1 MMLILVIIVQWLHVF
16 SGIFWFGG
24 TLFLDFVVIPAVI
37 GLPIAQQR
45 SFSKRFSKI
54 AARVVTPFAVLAIL
68 LGLVRGI
75 TFGPVKSLDFL
86 FGTSYGITFL
96 VGLVASV
103 ATFLWGLL
111 VTSRQGE
118 RLNEIPVDEQAVAE
132 GKLPV
137 EFTKQLALVR
147 QVAMLELLGFLAVF
161 TCMILL
167 RFGL

>member
-1 MMLILVIIVQWLHVF
+1 MFILAIIVHWLHVF

-45 SFSKRFSKI
+45 SFSQRFSKI
-54 AARVVTPFAVLAIL
+54 ASRVVTPFAVLTIL
-68 LGLVRGI
+68 LGLVNGI
-75 TFGPVKSLDFL
+75 AFGPVQSLDFL
-86 FGTSYGITFL
+86 LGTNYGITFL
-96 VGLVASV
+96 VALVAAV

-111 VTSRQGE
+111 VTVRQGE
-118 RLNEIPVDEQAVAE
+118 RLNAIPVDEEAVAD

-147 QVAMLELLGFLAVF
+147 QVAMLELLGFLVVF

>member
-1 MMLILVIIVQWLHVF
+1 MFILLIIVQWLHVF

-37 GLPIAQQR
+37 GLPIGQQR

-54 AARVVTPFAVLAIL
+54 ATRVVTPFATLAIV

-75 TFGPVKSLDFL
+75 AFGPVRSVDFL
-86 FGTSYGITFL
+86 LGTSYGITFL
-96 VGLVASV
+96 VGFLAAI
-103 ATFLWGLL
+103 ATFLWGFL
-111 VTSRQGE
+111 VTARQGE
-118 RLNEIPVDEQAVAE
+118 RLNEIPVDEQAVVE

-137 EFTKQLALVR
+137 EFTRQLALVR
-147 QVAMLELLGFLAVF
+147 QVAMLELLGFLAIF